1 VAAAISTLVAVFPGG
16 AAVPIDEA
24 KIAQNVTVLAMAF
37 KLASVSMDIDSVGAA
52 LAFLVADYVT
62 CFPVEVQQE
71 MHALF
76 DRVVTSEIEQS
87 NAEGCEVEH

>member
-1 VAAAISTLVAVFPGG
+1 VAAATSTLVAVFPGG

-24 KIAQNVTVLAMAF
+24 KITQNVSLLAMAF
-37 KLASVSMDIDSVGAA
+37 KLASVGTDIDSVGAA

-71 MHALF
+71 MYALF
-76 DRVVTSEIEQS
+76 NRVVASEIEQS
-87 NAEGCEVEH
+87 NAEGREVQH